1 MMIENIWKTKNQN
14 KILEEPKI
22 YLTYKILYA
31 I

>member
-1 MMIENIWKTKNQN
+1 MMIENIWKTKNRN
-14 KILEEPKI
+14 KILKGPKI